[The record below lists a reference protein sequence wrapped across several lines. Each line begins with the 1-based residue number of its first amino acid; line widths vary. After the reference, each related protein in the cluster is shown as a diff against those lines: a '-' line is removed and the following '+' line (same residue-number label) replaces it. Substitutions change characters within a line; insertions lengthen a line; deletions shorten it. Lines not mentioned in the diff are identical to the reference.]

1 MTPTR
6 PGEKGNEPVVGDRD
20 AGANRGQAATAFERD
35 GSRAIDP
42 ETTEPVTDSPSSPP
56 GVPDDAPESQPLM
69 RHHPVIGYQFNP
81 GTRHTMTRPDGGT
94 YQLSINAAGI
104 RSDREYALA
113 KPPDVYRILV
123 FGDSQADGYY
133 QPNERRFTELI
144 ERRNPGIEVVN
155 FALRGS
161 GTDQQL
167 LVFEEIGRNYEH
179 DLVILLPFAENIRRI
194 MPWALPCVQPQ
205 NGRIVYRLK
214 PRFVLTTRADG
225 TEVLE
230 LHNIPIPEEPVEAEA
245 DNPVDRAAEPNRV
258 GRITRGLRRAG
269 GKLPTVRLVKK
280 FIYPLLDLTGCD
292 PFPLLGRLGYDPL
305 PEYETADTEE
315 WRLMAAIIRRFAKG
329 TEPKPFV
336 VAPIVNSSY
345 MRFAVGRNYW
355 HRFHSLADGE
365 RVHVIDLLPHFLQL
379 GRRAVD
385 CYMEPH
391 DSHLSDLGH
400 SVLAD
405 AIEAELRRLGLLPV
419 RNSEPRAVDRPE
431 KDGASEGRDSTYP

>member
-1 MTPTR
+1 MIPTR

-35 GSRAIDP
+35 GSGAIGVG
-42 ETTEPVTDSPSSPP
+42 TTEPPTDSPSSPP
-56 GVPDDAPESQPLM
+56 GVPDDAPESRPVM
-69 RHHPVIGYQFNP
+69 RHHPVIGYQYNP
-81 GTRHTMTRPDGGT
+81 GTRCAMPRPDGGT
-94 YQLSINAAGI
+94 YQLNVNSAGI
-104 RSDREYALA
+104 RSNREYALA
-113 KPPDVYRILV
+113 KPPGVYRILV
-123 FGDSQADGYY
+123 FGDSQAEGLY
-133 QPNERRFTELI
+133 QDNERRFTELI
-144 ERRNPGIEVVN
+144 EQRNPGIEVVN
-155 FALRGS
+155 LSFPAC

-167 LVFEEIGRNYEH
+167 LAFEEIGRNYEH
-179 DLVILLPFAENIRRI
+179 DLVILLPFPENIRRN
-194 MPWALPCVQPQ
+194 MRWMGPNRQPQ
-205 NGRIVYRLK
+205 TGRIVFRLK
-214 PRFVLTTRADG
+214 PRFVLTTHADG

-230 LHNIPIPEEPVEAEA
+230 LHNIPIPEDPVEDEA
-245 DNPVDRAAEPNRV
+245 DNPVDRAAERSLV
-258 GRITRGLRRAG
+258 GRITRGLRHAR
-269 GKLPTVRLVKK
+269 GKLPTVRLVKR
-280 FIYPLLDLTGCD
+280 FIYPLLDLTGYD
-292 PFPLLGRLGYDPL
+292 PFPLLGRLGYDAF
-305 PEYETADTEE
+305 PEYESPDTEE
-315 WRLMAAIIRRFAKG
+315 WRLMAAIIRRFARG

-365 RVHVIDLLPHFLQL
+365 RVHVIDLLPHFLKL

-391 DSHLSDLGH
+391 DTHLSDLGH

-431 KDGASEGRDSTYP
+431 RDGASEGRDSTYP